1 LNKLLIPSTI
11 LCRWLQRSTELTPK
25 SNGQNADKENRPR
38 RSLFQ
43 GEYPVSDGMEWL
55 SNIVIARIDA
65 DNQINN

>member
-1 LNKLLIPSTI
+1 LASA
-11 LCRWLQRSTELTPK
+11 
-25 SNGQNADKENRPR
+25 NGQNADKENRPR

-65 DNQINN
+65 DNQINNLNFLE